1 MLEAVDDEL
10 LDVELL
16 LLSSTPRLG
25 LLETILVAAAVE
37 LEDDSDTPL
46 LSVKSVL
53 LVLLVPFTGVG
64 VEVGVDTVL
73 SAAAAKAAVC

>member
-1 MLEAVDDEL
+1 MLDAVDDEL

-37 LEDDSDTPL
+37 PEDDSEDEIASDEEL
-46 LSVKSVL
+46 LIDVNK
-53 LVLLVPFTGVG
+53 
-64 VEVGVDTVL
+64 VL
-73 SAAAAKAAVC
+73 SL